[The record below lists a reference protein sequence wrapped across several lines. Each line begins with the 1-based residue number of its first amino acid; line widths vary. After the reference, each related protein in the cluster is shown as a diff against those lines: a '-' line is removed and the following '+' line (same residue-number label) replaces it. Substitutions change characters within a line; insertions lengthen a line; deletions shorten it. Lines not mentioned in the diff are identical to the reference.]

1 LCFFLG
7 LFPVFTRT
15 SLQPPLPPFLRGISY
30 AIHRMT
36 RLNKMK
42 TLYNQVVH
50 MTNISTEIEDVLE
63 KSLNNKRLSSKE
75 CLKLFSSKEL
85 TSLGIVADAV
95 CKRNHPEN
103 YRTYII
109 DRNINYTNIC
119 TSGCKFC
126 AFYREVEQS
135 DGYIIPKNSLFR
147 KIEET
152 LALGGRQILMQ
163 GGLHPSLQLDFY
175 TDLLESVK
183 SKYDVHI
190 HAFSPPEIV
199 HFSKLNGI
207 SVQGVIHKL
216 RDAGLDSIPG
226 GGAEILSDRCRNI
239 LSPNKCTAQEWLDVM
254 REAHKLGM
262 RTTATMMFGHIETVE
277 ERIEHLDK
285 IRNLQDET
293 GGFTA
298 FIAWTFQPKNTRLDT
313 ALIGSFDYL
322 KTIAI
327 SRLYLDNIANIQA
340 SWVTQGAKIAQ
351 LSLKFGANDMGSTMI
366 EENVVKA
373 AGVSY
378 QMDKEEIELLI
389 KDLGYEAKQRDL
401 YYQIL

>member
-1 LCFFLG
+1 M
-7 LFPVFTRT
+7 
-15 SLQPPLPPFLRGISY
+15 
-30 AIHRMT
+30 A
-36 RLNKMK
+36 
-42 TLYNQVVH
+42 
-50 MTNISTEIEDVLE
+50 
-63 KSLNNKRLSSKE
+63 
-75 CLKLFSSKEL
+75 
-85 TSLGIVADAV
+85 ADRV
-95 CKRNHPEN
+95 TGQKHPED

-126 AFYREVEQS
+126 AFYKDTEHS
-135 DGYIIPKNSLFR
+135 DGYIISKNALFK

-163 GGLHPSLQLDFY
+163 GGLHPSLKLDFY
-175 TDLLESVK
+175 LDILK
-183 SKYDVHI
+183 SIKTKYDVHI
-190 HAFSPPEIV
+190 HAFSPPEIL
-199 HFSKLNGI
+199 HFSKLNRL
-207 SVQGVIHKL
+207 SVQDVIQRLKV
-216 RDAGLDSIPG
+216 AGLDSIPG
-226 GGAEILSDRCRNI
+226 GGAEILSDRCRNL
-239 LSPNKCTAQEWLDVM
+239 LSPNKCTAQEWLNVM

-277 ERIEHLDK
+277 ERVEHLEK

-298 FIAWTFQPKNTRLDT
+298 FIAWTFQPKNTQLDNT
-313 ALIGSFDYL
+313 HDSKHSGIGLIGSFDYL
-322 KTIAI
+322 KTVAI

-366 EENVVKA
+366 EENVVRA

-378 QMDKEEIELLI
+378 QMDKEEIESLI
-389 KDLGYEAKQRDL
+389 NDLGYKARQRDL
-401 YYQIL
+401 YYQIF

>member
-1 LCFFLG
+1 MSIL
-7 LFPVFTRT
+7 
-15 SLQPPLPPFLRGISY
+15 
-30 AIHRMT
+30 
-36 RLNKMK
+36 
-42 TLYNQVVH
+42 
-50 MTNISTEIEDVLE
+50 STEIEDVLE

-75 CLKLFSSKEL
+75 CLKLFSTKEL
-85 TSLGIVADAV
+85 TSLGMAADAV
-95 CKRNHPEN
+95 CRQKHPED

-126 AFYREVEQS
+126 AFYREVEHS

-152 LALGGRQILMQ
+152 LDLGGKQILMQ
-163 GGLHPSLQLDFY
+163 GGLHPSLKLDFY
-175 TDLLESVK
+175 VDLLRSIK
-183 SKYDVHI
+183 TKYDIHI

-199 HFSKLNGI
+199 HFSRLNGI
-207 SVQGVIHKL
+207 PVRDVIQKL
-216 RDAGLDSIPG
+216 RESGLDSIPG

-239 LSPNKCTAQEWLDVM
+239 LSPNKFLFKEWLDVM

-277 ERIEHLDK
+277 ERIEHLEK
-285 IRNLQDET
+285 IRKLQDET

-366 EENVVKA
+366 EENVVRA

-389 KDLGYEAKQRDL
+389 NDLGYEAKQRDL

>member
-1 LCFFLG
+1 MSIL
-7 LFPVFTRT
+7 
-15 SLQPPLPPFLRGISY
+15 SS
-30 AIHRMT
+30 
-36 RLNKMK
+36 
-42 TLYNQVVH
+42 
-50 MTNISTEIEDVLE
+50 EIEDVLE
-63 KSLNNKRLSSKE
+63 KSLNNKRLSSTE
-75 CLKLFSSKEL
+75 CLKLFSTKEL
-85 TSLGIVADAV
+85 TRLGMAADAV
-95 CKRNHPEN
+95 CRQKHPED

-126 AFYREVEQS
+126 AFYREVEHS
-135 DGYIIPKNSLFR
+135 DGYIISKNSLFR

-152 LALGGRQILMQ
+152 LALGGKQILMQ
-163 GGLHPSLQLDFY
+163 GGLHPSLKLDFY
-175 TDLLESVK
+175 TDLLESIK
-183 SKYDVHI
+183 SKYDIHI

-207 SVQGVIHKL
+207 PVRDVIQNL
-216 RDAGLDSIPG
+216 REAGLDSIPG
-226 GGAEILSDRCRNI
+226 GGAEILADRCRHI

-254 REAHKLGM
+254 RKAHKLGM

-277 ERIEHLDK
+277 ERIEHLEK
-285 IRNLQDET
+285 IRTLQDET

-322 KTIAI
+322 KTITI
-327 SRLYLDNIANIQA
+327 SRLYLDNIVNIQA

-366 EENVVKA
+366 EENVVRA

-389 KDLGYEAKQRDL
+389 NDLGYEAKQRDL

>member
-1 LCFFLG
+1 
-7 LFPVFTRT
+7 
-15 SLQPPLPPFLRGISY
+15 
-30 AIHRMT
+30 
-36 RLNKMK
+36 
-42 TLYNQVVH
+42 
-50 MTNISTEIEDVLE
+50 MTNLSAEIEDVLE
-63 KSLNNKRLSSKE
+63 KSLNNERLSSKE
-75 CLKLFSSKEL
+75 CVRLFSIKDI
-85 TSLGIVADAV
+85 TILGMVADEV
-95 CKRNHPEN
+95 CKKKHREN

-126 AFYREVEQS
+126 AFYRDAEHS
-135 DGYIIPKNSLFR
+135 DGYIIPKSSLFK

-163 GGLHPSLQLDFY
+163 GGLHPSLKLDFY
-175 TDLLESVK
+175 VDLLNSIK
-183 SKYDVHI
+183 TKFDVHI

-199 HFSKLNGI
+199 HFSRLNGI
-207 SVQGVIHKL
+207 PVRDVIQRLKN
-216 RDAGLDSIPG
+216 AGLDSIPG
-226 GGAEILSDRCRNI
+226 GGAEILVDRCRGL

-254 REAHKLGM
+254 RESHKLGM
-262 RTTATMMFGHIETVE
+262 RTTATMMFGHIETIE

-285 IRNLQDET
+285 IRKLQDET

-298 FIAWTFQPKNTRLDT
+298 FIAWTFQPKNTKIDT
-313 ALIGSFDYL
+313 ALIGSYDYL

-327 SRLYLDNIANIQA
+327 ARLYLDNFANIQA

-366 EENVVKA
+366 EENVVRA

-378 QMDKEEIELLI
+378 QMDKEEIESLI
-389 KDLGYEAKQRDL
+389 NDLGYEARQRDL
-401 YYQIL
+401 YYRVF

>member
-1 LCFFLG
+1 M
-7 LFPVFTRT
+7 
-15 SLQPPLPPFLRGISY
+15 
-30 AIHRMT
+30 AI
-36 RLNKMK
+36 L
-42 TLYNQVVH
+42 
-50 MTNISTEIEDVLE
+50 SSEIEDILE
-63 KSLNNKRLSSKE
+63 RSLNNERLSSDE
-75 CLKLFSSKEL
+75 CLKLFSLKEL
-85 TSLGIVADAV
+85 TSLGMAADAV
-95 CKRNHPEN
+95 CRQKHPED

-126 AFYREVEQS
+126 AFYKEVEHS
-135 DGYIIPKNSLFR
+135 DGYIISKNSLFR

-163 GGLHPSLQLDFY
+163 GGLHPSLKLDFY
-175 TDLLESVK
+175 ADLLESVK

-190 HAFSPPEIV
+190 HAFSPPEIA

-207 SVQGVIHKL
+207 SVREIIQIL
-216 RDAGLDSIPG
+216 REFGLDSIPG

-277 ERIEHLDK
+277 ERIEHLEK
-285 IRNLQDET
+285 IRKLQDET

-298 FIAWTFQPKNTRLDT
+298 FIAWTFQPRNTQLDT
-313 ALIGSFDYL
+313 ALIGSYDYL
-322 KTIAI
+322 RTIAI
-327 SRLYLDNIANIQA
+327 ARLYLDNIPNIQA
-340 SWVTQGAKIAQ
+340 SWVTQGSKIAQ

-366 EENVVKA
+366 EENVVRA

-378 QMDKEEIELLI
+378 RMDKEEIELLI
-389 KDLGYEAKQRDL
+389 NDLGYDARQRDL

>member
-1 LCFFLG
+1 M
-7 LFPVFTRT
+7 
-15 SLQPPLPPFLRGISY
+15 
-30 AIHRMT
+30 AI
-36 RLNKMK
+36 L
-42 TLYNQVVH
+42 
-50 MTNISTEIEDVLE
+50 SSEIEDTLE

-75 CLKLFSSKEL
+75 CLKLFSTKEL
-85 TSLGIVADAV
+85 TSLGMAADAV
-95 CKRNHPEN
+95 CRQKHPED

-126 AFYREVEQS
+126 AFYKEVEHS
-135 DGYIIPKNSLFR
+135 DGYIISKNSLFR

-152 LALGGRQILMQ
+152 IALGGRQILMQ
-163 GGLHPSLQLDFY
+163 GGLHPSLKLDFY
-175 TDLLESVK
+175 VDLLRSIK
-183 SKYDVHI
+183 TKYDIHI

-207 SVQGVIHKL
+207 PVRDVIQNL
-216 RDAGLDSIPG
+216 RNAGLDSIPG

-277 ERIEHLDK
+277 ERIEHLEK
-285 IRNLQDET
+285 IRKLQDET

-366 EENVVKA
+366 EENVVRA
-373 AGVSY
+373 TGVSY

-389 KDLGYEAKQRDL
+389 NDLGYGTRQRDL